1 METMTDM
8 KLMMRM
14 AIVTKRA
21 TSQVEMV
28 KNRVGDQSLAVFCLL
43 GKDEVL
49 GSGVTG
55 PVFGG
60 R

>member
-1 METMTDM
+1 M